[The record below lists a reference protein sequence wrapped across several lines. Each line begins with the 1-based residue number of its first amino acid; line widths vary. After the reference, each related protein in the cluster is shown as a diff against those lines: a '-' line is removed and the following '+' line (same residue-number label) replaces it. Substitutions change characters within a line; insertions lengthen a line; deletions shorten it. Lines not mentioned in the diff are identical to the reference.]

1 MADKKR
7 LDALLSNLGY
17 CSRRGVKFFVRE
29 HEVCVNGK
37 RVSDQPI
44 KVSHSEVTVDGEPL
58 DAESVTIL
66 MNKPS
71 GFICSHDDG
80 GKLIYSLLPQ
90 RWQQRNPK
98 IATVGRLDAD
108 TTGAILLTDDG
119 ELNHS
124 LTSPK
129 KHISKV
135 YRATLAQPLRGDEA
149 EIFASGTLML
159 NGEKTPC
166 MSAKL
171 TVIEPTVAE
180 LEIFE
185 GRYHQVK
192 RMFAAVGN
200 RVTALHRVSFGE
212 FCVDELAIGEYKIL
226 HPQED
231 KK

>member
-1 MADKKR
+1 M
-7 LDALLSNLGY
+7 
-17 CSRRGVKFFVRE
+17 
-29 HEVCVNGK
+29 NGK